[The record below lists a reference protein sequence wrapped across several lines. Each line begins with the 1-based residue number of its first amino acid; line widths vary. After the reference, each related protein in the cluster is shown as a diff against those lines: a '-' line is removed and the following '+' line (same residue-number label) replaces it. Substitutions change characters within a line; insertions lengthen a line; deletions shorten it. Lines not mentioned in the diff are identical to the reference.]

1 MQLLIAQI
9 IDIQNSGK
17 LAENLLAICI
27 MQSVRPGENET
38 SGITT
43 YFCLYSKE
51 PRFVARKGFL
61 TDLGEKDF
69 LLAARK

>member
-9 IDIQNSGK
+9 IDIQNSSK
-17 LAENLLAICI
+17 LTESLLAICF

-51 PRFVARKGFL
+51 PRL
-61 TDLGEKDF
+61 LPEKVF
-69 LLAARK
+69 